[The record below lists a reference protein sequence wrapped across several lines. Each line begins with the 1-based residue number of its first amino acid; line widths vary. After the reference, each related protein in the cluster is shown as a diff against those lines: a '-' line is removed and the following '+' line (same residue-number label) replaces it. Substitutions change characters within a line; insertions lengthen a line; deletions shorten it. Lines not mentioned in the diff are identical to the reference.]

1 MMDLLATGYPSLDY
15 ILRVTH
21 SPGIGETALIQTLA
35 DRFTFGG
42 CGANVAVAM
51 AAHGFQ
57 TGVAM
62 IVGDDGP
69 GGEYVQYLNAARVS
83 TEHIIRVSGERTS
96 TGYLFINP
104 DNEYQIFFLP
114 GAADAWR
121 GTLELAD
128 AGRYRLALLTVGPLH
143 YNRQFVD
150 QVRTAGTP
158 LAWMLKPDVFAYP
171 ADIVETFW
179 NACCYLLMN
188 HIEAQYV
195 LKVMGYS
202 DVRQLMHPQ
211 MRAIV
216 VTAGAQGATVY
227 SAAGEWHVPAV
238 PPQRLV
244 DPTGAGDAFTAGFLG
259 GVLRGDSPQT
269 AVQWGVTLASFVIE
283 AVGCQT
289 NIPTPDLL
297 LARYERTFGA

>member
-15 ILRVTH
+15 IMRVTH
-21 SPGIGETALIQTLA
+21 SPTIGETALIKTTA

-42 CGANVAVAM
+42 CGANVAVVM
-51 AAHGFQ
+51 AAQGLQ

-62 IVGDDGP
+62 IVGADAP
-69 GGEYVQYLNAARVS
+69 GDEYLRFLATAGVNTDHV
-83 TEHIIRVSGERTS
+83 IRLSGERTS

-114 GAADAWR
+114 GAADAWQ
-121 GTLELAD
+121 GQLELKD
-128 AGRYRLALLTVGPLH
+128 VERYRLALLTVGPLH
-143 YNRQFVD
+143 YNRQFVQ
-150 QVRTAGTP
+150 QVQRAGVP

-171 ADIVETFW
+171 AEIVETFW
-179 NACCYLLMN
+179 SACCYLLMN

-195 LKVMGYS
+195 LRVMGYN
-202 DVRQLMHPQ
+202 DVRQLLHPQ

-227 SAAGEWHVPAV
+227 TGDGEWQVPAV
-238 PPQRLV
+238 SPARLV
-244 DPTGAGDAFTAGFLG
+244 DPTGAGDAFTAGFLA
-259 GVLRGDSPQT
+259 GVLHSVPPKT
-269 AVQWGVTLASFVIE
+269 AMQWGVTLASFVIE

-289 NIPTPDLL
+289 NIPTPDQLQ
-297 LARYERTFGA
+297 ARYERIFST